1 MPRNGTIILDWSQQN
16 YYTLIFLEF
25 LHAVHLYPRRLIFCY
40 ILDLNMEGLI
50 GTGTGRTYEDFQRQ
64 IPEPVKPLF
73 DKLRTYCMSL
83 DEKVIEDVRMHR
95 IVFCKTMTFRWF
107 ADIEPSQSS
116 IIIKIQKERKV
127 EPKILEVNPEQELS
141 EVESLLKDA
150 FMTIR

>member
-1 MPRNGTIILDWSQQN
+1 
-16 YYTLIFLEF
+16 
-25 LHAVHLYPRRLIFCY
+25 
-40 ILDLNMEGLI
+40 MENLI
-50 GTGTGRTYEDFQRQ
+50 GVGNGRTYEDFKRQ

-73 DKLRTYCMSL
+73 DKLRTYCLSL

-95 IVFCKTMTFRWF
+95 IVFCKTMSFRWF

-150 FMTIR
+150 FTTIR

>member
-1 MPRNGTIILDWSQQN
+1 MG
-16 YYTLIFLEF
+16 
-25 LHAVHLYPRRLIFCY
+25 C
-40 ILDLNMEGLI
+40 MEGLI
-50 GTGTGRTYEDFQRQ
+50 GTGTGRTYGDFQRQ

-73 DKLRTYCMSL
+73 DELRTYCMSL

-107 ADIEPSQSS
+107 ADLEPTEKS
-116 IIIKIQKERKV
+116 IMIKIQKERKL

-150 FMTIR
+150 FTTIH

>member
-1 MPRNGTIILDWSQQN
+1 
-16 YYTLIFLEF
+16 
-25 LHAVHLYPRRLIFCY
+25 
-40 ILDLNMEGLI
+40 
-50 GTGTGRTYEDFQRQ
+50 
-64 IPEPVKPLF
+64 
-73 DKLRTYCMSL
+73 MSL

-141 EVESLLKDA
+141 KVESLLKDA